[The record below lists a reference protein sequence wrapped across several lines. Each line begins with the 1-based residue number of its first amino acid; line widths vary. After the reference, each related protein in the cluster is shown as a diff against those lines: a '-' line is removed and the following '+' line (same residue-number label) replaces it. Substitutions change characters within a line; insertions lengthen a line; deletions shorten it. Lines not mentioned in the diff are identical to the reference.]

1 MNAGF
6 LAELQNKTKEA
17 PKASDQDDD
26 GPKQP
31 QASLMQALKSRQDG
45 PPKAGGA
52 PVSLMTALK
61 SRKAPPAVAPAATGN
76 GRYGKRS
83 GNSNNKIDENKPKKK
98 SSFVEEPFEYHKGDK
113 SEEDETD
120 DKGFF
125 LLVSEGESS
134 NDFVPRVD
142 AETDGTKSQIF
153 LEVPLAPLVYR
164 ACDFTFEKAVRN
176 KIPVPVDHCV
186 RKMGIL
192 RALQRERDA
201 FNALLESRLEAS
213 DPMEEEEL
221 GKTRFLELLSNG
233 GVARKVVEILLKEI
247 AKAIDDN
254 KKMSSIIDGNDSS
267 IATTIKVVID
277 GLDEFLSA
285 IEEAVPELQIARTE
299 IETSQSVSFYP
310 GLGELFCP
318 GSKLVCYPEGMEG
331 SPLGVS
337 CVQSWYTEDHNQ
349 ATGKT
354 KRRFV
359 LVIEF
364 IVSVGDE
371 LVFVAMTGK
380 TVLCFFV
387 CCYFVTKRLVVGTF
401 DSIR

>member
-6 LAELQNKTKEA
+6 LAELQNKTEEA
-17 PKASDQDDD
+17 PKASNQDDG

-31 QASLMQALKSRQDG
+31 QVSLMQALKSRQG
-45 PPKAGGA
+45 PPKAGA
-52 PVSLMTALK
+52 PVSLMAALK
-61 SRKAPPAVAPAATGN
+61 SRKAPTLTTNNSPAAGN
-76 GRYGKRS
+76 GRYGKS
-83 GNSNNKIDENKPKKK
+83 KSNSNSKIDENKPKKK
-98 SSFVEEPFEYHKGDK
+98 SSFVEEPFEYHKGDE
-113 SEEDETD
+113 SEDETD

-125 LLVSEGESS
+125 LLVSDGESS
-134 NDFVPRVD
+134 EDFVPRVD
-142 AETDGTKSQIF
+142 AETDGTTTKVF

-176 KIPVPVDHCV
+176 KIPVAADHCV
-186 RKMGIL
+186 RKLGIL

-254 KKMSSIIDGNDSS
+254 KNMSSTDVSSIDGS
-267 IATTIKVVID
+267 IITTIRVAID
-277 GLDEFLSA
+277 GLDEFLLA
-285 IEEAVPELQIARTE
+285 IEEAVPELEVARTE
-299 IETSQSVSFYP
+299 IETTQSVSFYP

-331 SPLGVS
+331 SPLGCS
-337 CVQSWYTEDHNQ
+337 CVQSWYSEDHNQ

-380 TVLCFFV
+380 TIICF
-387 CCYFVTKRLVVGTF
+387 
-401 DSIR
+401 